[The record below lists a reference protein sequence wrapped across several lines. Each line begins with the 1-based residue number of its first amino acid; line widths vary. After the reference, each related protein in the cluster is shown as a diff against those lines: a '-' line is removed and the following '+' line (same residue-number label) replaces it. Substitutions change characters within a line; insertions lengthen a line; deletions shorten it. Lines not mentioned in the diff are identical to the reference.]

1 MKKGRKKSK
10 FNVSCYEF
18 DLLSHCGFK
27 KYFLLNIIL
36 FDISTPYDLLSIE
49 P

>member
-1 MKKGRKKSK
+1 MKKGRRKSK

-27 KYFLLNIIL
+27 KYFLLFYLIL
-36 FDISTPYDLLSIE
+36 VLRMIY
-49 P
+49 